1 MSKPKKLTRT
11 ARLANKGLIHPP
23 PWLPDNMMLE
33 GLTGSFAYGCED
45 PKKADRDIVGIAIP
59 PKTVIFPHLAGY
71 IQGFGTQP
79 PKFDQFQAHGIEAK
93 DERKTYDIAIYN
105 IVKFFQ
111 LAMENNPNMV
121 EILFLP
127 PRCLLSTSQIYD
139 RMRQSRKAF
148 LHKGAYH
155 KFLGYAHSQLKK
167 LDAESRTNPRRQS
180 DIERFGYDTKFGYHL
195 VRLSYECEMIMREGD
210 IVLDRYKEIYKSI
223 RRGEWTKEQLR
234 EFFDR
239 KKAEL
244 DKLYDDK
251 ESPIPHKPDEDK
263 IKALLLECLEI
274 HYGSLN
280 TTISKDVSVE
290 ALLDEIDLVTSK
302 YRKQTEGKKES

>member
-1 MSKPKKLTRT
+1 MGKEKKFRT
-11 ARLANKGLIHPP
+11 
-23 PWLPDNMMLE
+23 
-33 GLTGSFAYGCED
+33 
-45 PKKADRDIVGIAIP
+45 
-59 PKTVIFPHLAGY
+59 GY

-180 DIERFGYDTKFGYHL
+180 DVELYGFGGNRTEGANGRWISSIAQRKCLSSRAFFRFFLHSE
-195 VRLSYECEMIMREGD
+195 RLSRPLYSKVHQTPAGLVQVPD
-210 IVLDRYKEIYKSI
+210 SDR
-223 RRGEWTKEQLR
+223 
-234 EFFDR
+234 
-239 KKAEL
+239 
-244 DKLYDDK
+244 
-251 ESPIPHKPDEDK
+251 
-263 IKALLLECLEI
+263 
-274 HYGSLN
+274 
-280 TTISKDVSVE
+280 
-290 ALLDEIDLVTSK
+290 
-302 YRKQTEGKKES
+302 

>member
-1 MSKPKKLTRT
+1 MPKPKKLTRT
-11 ARLANKGLIHPP
+11 ARLANKDLIHPP
-23 PWLPDNMMLE
+23 PWLPDNIMLE

-45 PKKADRDIVGIAIP
+45 PKKADRDIVGIVIP

-93 DERKTYDIAIYN
+93 DERKTYDITIYN

-111 LAMENNPNMV
+111 LA
-121 EILFLP
+121 
-127 PRCLLSTSQIYD
+127 
-139 RMRQSRKAF
+139 
-148 LHKGAYH
+148 
-155 KFLGYAHSQLKK
+155 
-167 LDAESRTNPRRQS
+167 
-180 DIERFGYDTKFGYHL
+180 
-195 VRLSYECEMIMREGD
+195 
-210 IVLDRYKEIYKSI
+210 
-223 RRGEWTKEQLR
+223 
-234 EFFDR
+234 
-239 KKAEL
+239 AEL

-280 TTISKDVSVE
+280 TTIAKDVSVE
-290 ALLDEIDLVTSK
+290 ALLDEIELVTSK
-302 YRKQTEGKKES
+302 YRKQTEGKK